1 MENGLVGTDVNP
13 IAAHLTSSSLAA
25 IGEGEPYGNTR
36 IGWVDVGGAEG
47 RTGSI
52 EYFERAQVGDLFTTY
67 GGRST
72 GDEPADKTTVDV
84 PDGSFRWLLMNPP
97 YSRTRGKQSAFD
109 IAGLTDSE
117 RKRCQKR
124 WGLLI
129 GGEPANKKA
138 GMGATYLVLAARKV
152 KPGGRIGFVLPLTAA
167 FAESWAQTRQMIERE
182 FKDIVALTVAAG
194 QALGRDALSADTGME
209 EMLLV
214 ATRRENTVVR
224 PYRRTTPAA
233 PICCV
238 TLRKPLARLG
248 EAGEIGRAI
257 IQALSKLRGVG
268 HWRPIRAGDDELGIV
283 LVFEAGGEGAPWGPL
298 GATKPDLAL
307 AADTLAKGRID
318 YVVDE
323 PIPLPVPMST
333 MADLFDVGPTH
344 DLIGHPHGGD
354 GRGAFEFHRIK
365 PHLRPDKTVQGL
377 SDSEL
382 ALAVGGADAI
392 GRDRAL
398 WGVASKQQKR
408 LLVGP
413 THKGVSPAGVGSRKD
428 REKMRAKRSD
438 LFYARNMRWTS
449 QALLA
454 ASSVAPLMGGRAWTT
469 LAHSDPR
476 VKRASALW
484 VNSIFGMV
492 VHWTQGQRTHAGR
505 STTQID
511 ALKQIPVPRLDQ
523 LDDAALERATALFQE
538 LQTVL
543 LAPACRAHAD
553 PTRAAIDQAVVSFLD
568 LPQEAIHAAARLRL
582 LWCSEPSVHGWN
594 RKALSLLQKAGVATV
609 PRN

>member
-36 IGWVDVGGAEG
+36 IGWLDVGGAEG

-72 GDEPADKTTVDV
+72 GDEPADKSTVDV

-97 YSRTRGKQSAFD
+97 YSRTRGGQSAFD
-109 IAGLTDSE
+109 IAGLTESE
-117 RKRCQKR
+117 RKRCQRR
-124 WGLLI
+124 WGKLVKD
-129 GGEPANKKA
+129 EPTNRKA
-138 GMGATYLVLAARKV
+138 GMGATYLALAARKV

-167 FAESWAQTRQMIERE
+167 FAESWAPTRQMIERE
-182 FKDIVALTVAAG
+182 FEQVVAIAVAAG

-214 ATRRENTVVR
+214 ATKRGDLVPR
-224 PYRRTTPAA
+224 PYRSLTATA
-233 PICCV
+233 PIRCV
-238 TLRKPLARLG
+238 TLRRPLSRLG

-257 IQALSKLRGVG
+257 METICQLGPVG
-268 HWRPIRAGDDELGIV
+268 HWRPIRAGDDELGTA
-283 LVFEAGGEGAPWGPL
+283 LVFDAGGKGGPWGPL

-307 AADTLAKGRID
+307 SADALTKGRIE
-318 YVVDE
+318 YIVDK

-333 MADLFDVGPTH
+333 LDQLFDVGPTH
-344 DLIGHPHGGD
+344 HEIGHRRGKQPI
-354 GRGAFEFHRIK
+354 GAFEFHPIE
-365 PHLRPDKTVQGL
+365 PHSQPDETVLPLG
-377 SDSEL
+377 DSEL
-382 ALAVGGADAI
+382 ALAIGGTDAI

-398 WGVASKQQKR
+398 WSVASKQQKR
-408 LLVGP
+408 LLVSP
-413 THKGVSPAGVGSRKD
+413 THKGVSPAGVGSPAD
-428 REKMRAKRSD
+428 RGEMRAKKSD
-438 LFYARNMRWTS
+438 LFYGRNMRWTS

-476 VKRASALW
+476 VKRACALW
-484 VNSIFGMV
+484 VNSVFGMV

-523 LDDAALERATALFQE
+523 LDDAALERATALFEE
-538 LQTVL
+538 LQTVP

-568 LPQEAIHAAARLRL
+568 LPREAIHAASKLRL
-582 LWCSEPSVHGWN
+582 LWCSEPSVHGRN
-594 RKALSLLQKAGVATV
+594 RKALSLLQEAGVAAA
-609 PRN
+609 PRD